1 MSEHHH
7 APVTESVLH
16 AASAAGDVMRDALM
30 SIVTEPAHEH
40 WEDVVADYDR
50 RHPVSGRPA
59 GDAAGG
65 PAAPATPA
73 G

>member
-7 APVTESVLH
+7 HPVTDGVVH
-16 AASAAGDVMRDALM
+16 AASAAGDVMRDALL

-40 WEDVVADYDR
+40 WEAVVADYDR
-50 RHPVSGRPA
+50 RHPVSGDAPA
-59 GDAAGG
+59 G